1 VGAVGG
7 GTSNAWRLSS
17 CSVIHSIGAGAA
29 NPMKQNHPRVF
40 PPIAKAADRQSERGN
55 LRIGR
60 RDRLAHHASP
70 RCCHSVGVWTTSK
83 TGKPAKSRRVLPG
96 QAERH
101 FSNLAWRRAS

>member
-60 RDRLAHHASP
+60 RDRLAHHACLRMPSCL
-70 RCCHSVGVWTTSK
+70 R
-83 TGKPAKSRRVLPG
+83 
-96 QAERH
+96 
-101 FSNLAWRRAS
+101 LA